1 MGDTTYV
8 VTFSEPHDLTD
19 GDETE
24 LAVTDYEDF
33 GSMYQLSLTDGS
45 TRSVGKQLVSTITE
59 QD

>member
-1 MGDTTYV
+1 MREIAYV
-8 VTFSEPHDLTD
+8 VTFDEPHNLTD